1 MYNILSN
8 IMWLLFIKILNNQ
21 IKQLTF
27 QKIHDN
33 IKSIQTIYNK
43 GDVFMKKII
52 VIFGLLMMLNTNLFA
67 QTINV
72 NGITSNVET
81 KNIKGR
87 TFVKLR
93 DVTTILGCDI
103 LYDENT
109 KMITV
114 TKADAGEKLK
124 NVKIT
129 YEIGNI
135 DYEYRYSEVIERFD
149 DKILGRGMDVAP
161 QIINGFTY
169 LPIRYV
175 ADPLGYD
182 ISMSQNKEI
191 ILEKRA

>member
-1 MYNILSN
+1 
-8 IMWLLFIKILNNQ
+8 
-21 IKQLTF
+21 
-27 QKIHDN
+27 
-33 IKSIQTIYNK
+33 
-43 GDVFMKKII
+43 MKKII

-93 DVTTILGCDI
+93 DVTVILGCDI
-103 LYDENT
+103 SYDWNT

-161 QIINGFTY
+161 QIIDGFTY